1 MVYGFSEGDFV
12 RIEKIEIYDFIE
24 PFLEQVPVVDVTKG
38 EYIVRHGEK
47 NVEFN
52 KYYVL
57 RGNVRILKCI
67 GDKRVWVDEVG
78 PDHFVGDY
86 SRVFEQFLDCDILAT
101 ENTRLLCITDQL
113 FYKLLGITKFE
124 KVFYRKMSQRV
135 YLMYKKL
142 LFNQNYT
149 QKEIIASYILKN
161 AKNDHFVCSSTDILA
176 EELGLNKRNLYN
188 VLRNL
193 MEDGIIEKQANFITI
208 INKEV
213 LIEQGARALN
223 YMV

>member
-1 MVYGFSEGDFV
+1 M
-12 RIEKIEIYDFIE
+12 RIEKIEIYDYIE
-24 PFLEQVPVVDVTKG
+24 PFLEQIPIIEVKKG
-38 EYIVRHGEK
+38 EYIVKNGEK

-57 RGNVRILKCI
+57 KGNVRIIKCI
-67 GDKRVWVDEVG
+67 GDKRLWIDEVG

-86 SRVFEQFLDCDILAT
+86 SRVFEQFLDCDIIAT
-101 ENTRLLCITDQL
+101 EGVRLLCITDEL
-113 FYKLLGITKFE
+113 FYYLLDSTKFE
-124 KVFYRKMSQRV
+124 KIFYRKMSQRV

-142 LFNQNYT
+142 LFNRNYT
-149 QKEIIASYILKN
+149 QKEILASYILKN
-161 AKNDHFVCSSTDILA
+161 AKDDHFVCSSTDILA

-188 VLRNL
+188 VLKSL
-193 MEDGIIEKQANFITI
+193 IEDGIIQKQDNYITI

-213 LIEQGARALN
+213 LLAQGESALN